1 MNCKKIF
8 SLALVLL
15 LALFAL
21 SGVAMAEAVT
31 EAAPA
36 AEAAAE
42 AAPSFIDKVSAVNSA
57 VNGFAWGPIML
68 VLLVGSGVYLSI
80 RTGFIQVRKF
90 GYVMKNTVGSLFSKK
105 GEKKDHG
112 KNLSPFQAVTTALAG
127 TVGTGNIAGV
137 TGAIFVGGPG
147 AVFWM
152 WVSAFFGMCT
162 KYAEIALAM
171 KYREKTADG
180 SYRGGPMYYIT
191 NGLGKNWKFLA
202 IIFAVLG
209 GLASFG
215 IGNIAQSSEIAGA
228 VNGLFG
234 ISPLVCGIILAILVA
249 IVVLG
254 GVKRIGQ
261 VTSLLV
267 PFMAIFYI
275 LAGIIV
281 IIMRIG
287 DIPAAFGQI
296 FSGAFSFK
304 SVGGGIFGYAIMVA
318 MRQGFARGV
327 FSNEAGL
334 GSAPIAHAA
343 SSTEE
348 PVEQAMWGVFEVF
361 IDTIVICTITALTV
375 ILSGVLSTPGG
386 LDAFASKGAAAV
398 AAFNTILPGT
408 IGGTIIQISLLF
420 FALSTILSWCYYGES
435 CWGYISNNNKIVGYI
450 YKIVF
455 ILMCIVGAVGSG
467 TLMWDIA
474 DTLNGLMAL
483 PNLIALLPL
492 AGVVAKLTKDY
503 FDKKQPQLKGRFPA
517 EKPDPFGIV
526 LSLLNCRPFAAALKL
541 IFYSFPVKKS
551 KIDISIVPNSCY
563 NKIALVVFGSISA
576 PQIRQTASADANINK
591 EVTP

>member
-1 MNCKKIF
+1 MNFIGTLRIFYASFPEPKSIFGRSISMNCKKIF
-8 SLALVLL
+8 SLVLAL
-15 LALFAL
+15 LALTAL
-21 SGVAMAEAVT
+21 CGCAM
-31 EAAPA
+31 

-42 AAPSFIDKVSAVNSA
+42 AAPSFVDKVSAVNSA

-80 RTGFIQVRKF
+80 RTGFVQVRKF
-90 GYVMKNTVGSLFSKK
+90 GYVMKNTLGSLFKK
-105 GEKKDHG
+105 SDKDHG
-112 KNLSPFQAVTTALAG
+112 KNLSPFQAVATALAG

-162 KYAEIALAM
+162 KYAEIVLAM
-171 KYREKTADG
+171 KYREKSADG
-180 SYRGGPMYYIT
+180 TYHGGPMYYIT

-202 IIFAVLG
+202 IIFAILG

-228 VNGLFG
+228 VHSLTGL
-234 ISPLVCGIILAILVA
+234 SPLVVGIILAIIVA
-249 IVVLG
+249 IVVIG

-261 VTSLLV
+261 VTSLMV
-267 PFMAIFYI
+267 PFMSIFYI
-275 LAGIIV
+275 IAGIIV

-287 DIPAAFGQI
+287 DIPGVFGQI
-296 FSGAFSFK
+296 FAGAFSFK

-348 PVEQAMWGVFEVF
+348 PVEQAIWGVFEVF
-361 IDTIVICTITALTV
+361 FDTIVICTITALTV
-375 ILSGVLSTPGG
+375 ILSGVLNTAGG

-420 FALSTILSWCYYGES
+420 FALSTIISWSYYGES
-435 CWGYISNNNKIVGYI
+435 CWAYITNNNKVVGYI
-450 YKIVF
+450 YKIIF
-455 ILMCIVGAVGSG
+455 ILMCIVGSTGSG

-503 FDKKQPQLKGRFPA
+503 FDKKQPQLKR
-517 EKPDPFGIV
+517 
-526 LSLLNCRPFAAALKL
+526 
-541 IFYSFPVKKS
+541 
-551 KIDISIVPNSCY
+551 
-563 NKIALVVFGSISA
+563 
-576 PQIRQTASADANINK
+576 
-591 EVTP
+591 